1 MQFTTSLPLD
11 RLDPVAC
18 AKVVFRVR
26 ETLLYVLET
35 QKSLYCVFKKYK
47 VYVWE
52 KTAPAGTLGGAPSMF
67 LCLEDTTR
75 AYLMSLRHKNQDS
88 VFSKNIMSYFGKYPM

>member
-1 MQFTTSLPLD
+1 MLTTVILTPGACEGRLRAALD
-11 RLDPVAC
+11 DTNPLDPVDPLDPRAC

-47 VYVWE
+47 VYFWE
-52 KTAPAGTLGGAPSMF
+52 K
-67 LCLEDTTR
+67 
-75 AYLMSLRHKNQDS
+75 
-88 VFSKNIMSYFGKYPM
+88 

>member
-1 MQFTTSLPLD
+1 MKGGSEVQFTTSLWLD
-11 RLDPVAC
+11 PVDRLDQLDPVAC

-47 VYVWE
+47 VYFWE
-52 KTAPAGTLGGAPSMF
+52 KKSPCGHAGGSSEHVF
-67 LCLEDTTR
+67 
-75 AYLMSLRHKNQDS
+75 MS
-88 VFSKNIMSYFGKYPM
+88 